1 VLTAGGGDEQV
12 ADNGPGGHSIFTW
25 TLLQGLEGKADLD
38 GDGAITATE
47 LAAYVGPSV
56 SSLSRQTPAFGHLAG
71 SEGGEFVFQLRA
83 EDEFLSEES
92 HQLDTEAIK
101 LNAQLE
107 RVRKQIDEKRARN
120 ERLKTEIAAATVA
133 LASGA
138 KTDAGAPV
146 VPIAA
151 ATEPVDSV
159 RGEVQR
165 GMSLYRE
172 KRYEEAAKAFEHVL
186 AMRPGHVMATNN
198 LGFTY
203 FKLGRSEDAVT
214 WYRKAI
220 ELDPKRAIAYANL
233 GDALAQL
240 GRADEAK
247 QAYKTFMQMSP
258 RSAAAPSVEK
268 KLAAMP

>member
-1 VLTAGGGDEQV
+1 
-12 ADNGPGGHSIFTW
+12 
-25 TLLQGLEGKADLD
+25 
-38 GDGAITATE
+38 
-47 LAAYVGPSV
+47 V
-56 SSLSRQTPAFGHLAG
+56 SSLSRQTPAFGHMAG
-71 SEGGEFVFQLRA
+71 SEGGEFVFQLKA

-92 HQLDTEAIK
+92 RQLDGEAIK
-101 LNAQLE
+101 LNGQLE
-107 RVRKQIDEKRARN
+107 RIRKQIDEKRARN

-138 KTDAGAPV
+138 RTDAGVPIAPIA
-146 VPIAA
+146 PIAA
-151 ATEPVDSV
+151 ATEPADSV

-172 KRYEEAAKAFEHVL
+172 KRYEEAAKAFENVL

-203 FKLGRSEDAVT
+203 FKLGRFEDAVT

-247 QAYKTFMQMSP
+247 QAYKTFIQMSP
-258 RSAAAPSVEK
+258 KSAAAPSVEK